1 MYFGKIIKYSFNI
14 LLECIYAKLFILKQ
28 EILIKKKT
36 NLCTGKKV
44 GFFFKRKTCWAFR
57 GDLPV
62 TVNETICSSIA
73 VVCLE
78 NEIMYG
84 SSFEISDEALS
95 PDFLIPIGK
104 SKIEREG
111 RSTKLCIK
119 INASNYQGRY
129 FYF

>member
-1 MYFGKIIKYSFNI
+1 MYLCQVIYSKTRKFKKNQ
-14 LLECIYAKLFILKQ
+14 IYVQ
-28 EILIKKKT
+28 VKKW
-36 NLCTGKKV
+36 
-44 GFFFKRKTCWAFR
+44 GFFLKRKTCWAFR

-62 TVNETICSSIA
+62 TLNETICSSIA

-119 INASNYQGRY
+119 INARNYQGRY

>member
-1 MYFGKIIKYSFNI
+1 MLSYLFSKHEVLFKKNYQ
-14 LLECIYAKLFILKQ
+14 IYVLVKKLFIFL
-28 EILIKKKT
+28 E
-36 NLCTGKKV
+36 
-44 GFFFKRKTCWAFR
+44 RKSCLVFR
-57 GDLPV
+57 GVLPV
-62 TVNETICSSIA
+62 TLNDTICTFFV

-111 RSTKLCIK
+111 RSIKLCIK

-129 FYF
+129 LYF